1 LEDDLDVSDS
11 DSEERKKQNNS
22 MENPLNSPINEM
34 SSESASESNSSGES
48 SSEESAIGMKLEPQI
63 REFSHL
69 INFFLHIL
77 TKSICIY
84 INSRNQQSIKRP
96 RKMEPKRIRQ
106 ATARQ

>member
-96 RKMEPKRIRQ
+96 RKMELKRIRQ